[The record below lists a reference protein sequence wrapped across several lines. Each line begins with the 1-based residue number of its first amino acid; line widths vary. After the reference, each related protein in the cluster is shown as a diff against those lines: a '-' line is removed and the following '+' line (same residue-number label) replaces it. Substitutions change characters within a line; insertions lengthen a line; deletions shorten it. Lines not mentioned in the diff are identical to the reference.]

1 MINIRDLR
9 IDPASLG
16 TKKWLVDI
24 MPAYEYKDGKR
35 TDTVTGYR
43 YIVALPAHGLEKLS
57 IKIDGKQLVEKP
69 EGFIEVE
76 FVGLEV
82 SAYETQGHVQITAKA
97 TGIHLVSSKA

>member
-1 MINIRDLR
+1 MKITDL
-9 IDPASLG
+9 IISPKSLG
-16 TKKWLVDI
+16 SKLWLVGVT
-24 MPAYEYKDGKR
+24 PAYEYKDGKR